1 MKTTK
6 EMKGVKENNGVQGM
20 KGINAV
26 LGNEWMKGFNEEPL
40 GVGDRHGGGG
50 GNEGKVGAGI

>member
-26 LGNEWMKGFNEEPL
+26 LGNEWMKGFNKEPR

-50 GNEGKVGAGI
+50 Q

>member
-1 MKTTK
+1 M
-6 EMKGVKENNGVQGM
+6 QGM

-26 LGNEWMKGFNEEPL
+26 VGNEWMKGFNKEPR

-50 GNEGKVGAGI
+50 SMKERLGWGSNGGIKGSISKSLNI